1 MNNIKFQCPNCGQ
14 NGYVPHPEKGV
25 HCTVCGYEPGRV
37 LDGKIGTKRDKI
49 KTSLDR

>member
-1 MNNIKFQCPNCGQ
+1 MNNITFQCPNCGQ